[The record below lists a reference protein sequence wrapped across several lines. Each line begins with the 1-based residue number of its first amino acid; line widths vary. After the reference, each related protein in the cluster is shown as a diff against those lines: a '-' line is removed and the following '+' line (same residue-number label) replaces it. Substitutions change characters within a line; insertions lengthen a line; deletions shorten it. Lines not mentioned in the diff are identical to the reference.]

1 MKRKLMIA
9 SLVIASLGLSA
20 CSLTTK
26 KQAPKTDETIN
37 TLDSSVIYYDQLP
50 ENDIVEP
57 E

>member
-26 KQAPKTDETIN
+26 KQAPKIDETIN